1 MNRRGRPR
9 KPRNQYS
16 GLNTGE
22 WALQWVAGAGPNGR
36 TGTTREAL
44 CRQWKQ
50 RWEAGRRQGRRA
62 ADQPLEKAFQ
72 GGHLRLY
79 HGLKKAHS
87 SILCQART
95 GKIGLK
101 AFLFQRG
108 VPGVT
113 TPICPCGEGPQ
124 TPEHLFSE
132 CLDPRSTPL
141 RAMGYTSPGRVREA
155 LSDTKTV
162 AKVARALIQSGWL
175 EEFRLFLKLDFQ
187 EALEATRA
195 GITLRPPPER
205 HKRKRRSRPP
215 AP

>member
-1 MNRRGRPR
+1 MQG
-9 KPRNQYS
+9 
-16 GLNTGE
+16 
-22 WALQWVAGAGPNGR
+22 VAGAGPNGS
-36 TGTTREAL
+36 TGTTRDAL

-50 RWEAGRRQGRRA
+50 RWETGRRQERWA
-62 ADQPLEKAFQ
+62 ADRTLEKAFQ

-79 HGLKKAHS
+79 QGLKKAHS

-95 GKIGLK
+95 GRIGLR

-108 VPGVT
+108 VPEVN
-113 TPICPCGEGPQ
+113 TPVCPCGEGPQ

-155 LSDTKTV
+155 LSDPKT
-162 AKVARALIQSGWL
+162 AARAARALIQSGWL
-175 EEFRLFLKLDFQ
+175 EESRLFLKLDFQ
-187 EALEATRA
+187 EALEAIRA
-195 GITLRPPPER
+195 GITVRPPPER